1 VGRRNPV
8 VLRRAT
14 FPQRGRSLTARAL
27 SRYFLDEGTT
37 TYTHVSDQH
46 STYGTK
52 VIPTTWREAVAVL
65 DEIFGNPTDLPLG
78 EHTVDT
84 AGQTLATF
92 AIFHIAGL
100 QFSPRI
106 RDIGRLQLYRLGA
119 ASTWRGRYPHVGL
132 LLGPPIQTQLIAEH
146 WNDMLRLVGSMKF
159 GHTTASLLI
168 AKLHASSRQSSLA
181 RALHEY
187 GRLIR
192 TIYVCRYVADEE
204 LRRRVR
210 RQLNK
215 GESLHAL
222 RRDLFFAHQGQVRR
236 RHLDDQIDQ
245 ALCLTLVTNACVLWT
260 TTYLA
265 DTLDALRTEG
275 RDVVDEIAAHLTP
288 AQHDHINFYGTY
300 SFDLD
305 AELRREGHRPLRVT
319 A

>member
-1 VGRRNPV
+1 VGRCRP
-8 VLRRAT
+8 RT
-14 FPQRGRSLTARAL
+14 GSGFPQRGRSLTARAL

-65 DEIFGNPTDLPLG
+65 DEIFGNPTDLPLS

-92 AIFHIAGL
+92 AIFHLAGL

-106 RDIGRLQLYRLGA
+106 RDIGRLQLYRLGP
-119 ASTWRGRYPHVGL
+119 ASAWRSQYPHAGP

-146 WNDMLRLVGSMKF
+146 WNDLLRLVGSMKF

-168 AKLHASSRQSSLA
+168 AKLHASSRQSTLA
-181 RALHEY
+181 KALHEY

-192 TIYVCRYVADEE
+192 TIDVCRYIADEE

-222 RRDLFFAHQGQVRR
+222 RRDLFFAHQGHVRR
-236 RHLDDQIDQ
+236 RHLDAQIDQ
-245 ALCLTLVTNACVLWT
+245 ALCLTVVTNAAVLWT

-265 DTLDALRTEG
+265 DVLDALRSEG
-275 RDVVDEIAAHLTP
+275 FPITDEAAAHLTP
-288 AQHDHINFYGTY
+288 AQHDPINFYGTY
-300 SFDLD
+300 SFDID
-305 AELRREGHRPLRVT
+305 AELSRQGHRPLRQP